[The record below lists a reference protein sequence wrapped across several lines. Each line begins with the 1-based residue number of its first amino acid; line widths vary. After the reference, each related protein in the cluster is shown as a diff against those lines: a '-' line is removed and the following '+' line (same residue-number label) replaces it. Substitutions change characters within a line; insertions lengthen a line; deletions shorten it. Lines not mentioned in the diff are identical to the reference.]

1 MRIKLDENI
10 PRSLATLLRSGG
22 HDVSTV
28 QEGNL
33 LCQAGALRVKMFLN
47 SGGYERAVHDRRFDP
62 LFEF

>member
-1 MRIKLDENI
+1 MRIKLDENM
-10 PRSLATLLRSGG
+10 PLSPATLLRSGG

-47 SGGYERAVHDRRFDP
+47 SGRHERAIDNRRFDP